1 MDQAPS
7 SSLRG
12 RVRSL
17 QRRMVLGETGMLKCL
32 GLAVALAA
40 MTISSARAED
50 KQPVTQKT
58 CTELLA
64 FYKTLP
70 FTRILPL
77 PDGPVSIPGKTG
89 ELTIGFSQT
98 AFNHPWRIAMLAA
111 LQAEA
116 CRHSN
121 IKLVVLDGNVD
132 VAKQSNDVRDLL
144 TRGVDAV
151 LLSPVE
157 SAALVP
163 AARAVMAANI
173 PLIVMDR
180 DVPTD
185 KTLFI
190 GQSNV
195 TMGEGV
201 AEKMAK
207 DLGGHGNIV
216 VITGLKG
223 SSPAVDRDQ
232 GMKNVL
238 AKNPGIKVLATGDG
252 QWIREPAVPIM
263 EDFLTAYPKIDA
275 VFAHAEE
282 SAWGAQLA
290 IARANRCKDNI
301 RLYTFDGSNAGFK
314 TVKAGTFQA
323 DGNYTPFIADI
334 GLRAALYKLMGKDI
348 AGETTYRFP
357 GHELVLPDSPTVVA
371 DNADQWIGRGWGDF
385 EPTPDPCKK

>member
-1 MDQAPS
+1 
-7 SSLRG
+7 
-12 RVRSL
+12 
-17 QRRMVLGETGMLKCL
+17 MVKRL
-32 GLAVALAA
+32 GLALALALLA
-40 MTISSARAED
+40 FASAQAED

-58 CTELLA
+58 CTELQS
-64 FYKTLP
+64 FYGSLP
-70 FTRILPL
+70 FTSVLPL
-77 PDGPVSIPGKTG
+77 PDGPVSIPGKSG
-89 ELTIGFSQT
+89 DIVIGFSQT
-98 AFNHPWRIAMLAA
+98 AFNHPWRIAMLEA

-116 CRHSN
+116 CRHPN
-121 IKLVVLDGNVD
+121 VKLIVLDGNVD

-144 TRGVDAV
+144 ARGVDAV

-163 AARAVMAANI
+163 AARAVMAAKL

-180 DVPTD
+180 DVPID

-195 TMGEGV
+195 TMAEGV
-201 AEKMAK
+201 AEKMAY
-207 DLGGHGNIV
+207 DLGGKGNIV
-216 VITGLKG
+216 VISGLTG

-238 AKNPGIKVLATGDG
+238 AKYPGIKVLATGDG

-275 VFAHAEE
+275 VFSHAEE
-282 SAWGAQLA
+282 SSWGAQLA
-290 IARANRCKDNI
+290 IARANRCKDGI
-301 RLYTFDGSNAGFK
+301 RHYTFDGSNAGFK
-314 TVKAGTFQA
+314 AVKAGTFQA

-334 GLRAALYKLMGKDI
+334 GLRAALYTLMGKPI
-348 AGETTYRFP
+348 PGAAPYKFP
-357 GHELVLPDSPTVVA
+357 GKQLALPDSPVVIA
-371 DNADQWIGRGWGDF
+371 ANADQWIGRGWGEF

>member
-1 MDQAPS
+1 
-7 SSLRG
+7 
-12 RVRSL
+12 
-17 QRRMVLGETGMLKCL
+17 MLKWF
-32 GLAVALAA
+32 GFAVAAA
-40 MTISSARAED
+40 AFVVSAPAWAED
-50 KQPVTQKT
+50 KQPVTGKT
-58 CTELLA
+58 CTELLS
-64 FYKTLP
+64 FYKALP
-70 FTRILPL
+70 FTDVLPV
-77 PDGPVSIPGKTG
+77 PDGPVSIPGKSG
-89 ELTIGFSQT
+89 DLTIGFSQT
-98 AFNHPWRIAMLAA
+98 GFNHPWRVAMLAA

-116 CRHSN
+116 CRHPN
-121 IKLVVLDGNVD
+121 IKLIVLDGNVD

-163 AARAVMAANI
+163 ASRAVMAANI

-207 DLGGHGNIV
+207 DLGGKGSIV

-238 AKNPGIKVLATGDG
+238 AKYPDIKVLVTGDG
-252 QWIREPAVPIM
+252 QWIRDPAVKLM
-263 EDFLTAYPKIDA
+263 EDYLTAYPKIDG
-275 VFAHAEE
+275 VFSHAEE

-290 IARANRCKDNI
+290 IARANRCKDDI
-301 RLYTFDGSNAGFK
+301 KQYTFDGSNAGFK
-314 TVKAGTFQA
+314 AVKAAAFQA
-323 DGNYTPFIADI
+323 DGNYTPYIADI
-334 GLRAALYKLMGKDI
+334 GLRAALYTLMKKPI
-348 AGETTYRFP
+348 PGETTYKFP
-357 GHELVLPDSPTVVA
+357 GHQLVLPDSPTVLA
-371 DNADQWIGRGWGDF
+371 SNADQWIGRGWGDF

>member
-1 MDQAPS
+1 MRISRWFGSAAIIAAFAAS
-7 SSLRG
+7 SP
-12 RVRSL
+12 VW
-17 QRRMVLGETGMLKCL
+17 
-32 GLAVALAA
+32 
-40 MTISSARAED
+40 AED

-58 CTELLA
+58 CAELLS
-64 FYKTLP
+64 FYKALP
-70 FTRILPL
+70 FTDVLPI
-77 PDGPVSIPGKTG
+77 PEGPVSIPGKSG
-89 ELTIGFSQT
+89 DLTIGFSQT
-98 AFNHPWRIAMLAA
+98 GFNHPWRIAMLAA

-116 CRHSN
+116 CRHPN
-121 IKLVVLDGNVD
+121 IKLIVLDGNVD

-163 AARAVMAANI
+163 AARAVMAANV

-207 DLGGHGNIV
+207 DLGGKGAIV

-223 SSPAVDRDQ
+223 SSPAIDRDQ

-238 AKNPGIKVLATGDG
+238 AKYPDIKVLVTGDG
-252 QWIREPAVPIM
+252 QWIRDPAVK
-263 EDFLTAYPKIDA
+263 LTAYPKIDA
-275 VFAHAEE
+275 VFSHAEE

-290 IARANRCKDNI
+290 IARANRCKDDI
-301 RLYTFDGSNAGFK
+301 KQYTFDGSNAGFK
-314 TVKAGTFQA
+314 AVKADAFQA

-334 GLRAALYKLMGKDI
+334 GLRAALYTLMKKPI
-348 AGETTYRFP
+348 PGETTYKFP
-357 GHELVLPDSPTVVA
+357 GNELVLPDSPTVVA
-371 DNADQWIGRGWGDF
+371 GNADQWIGRGWGDF